1 MSLPK
6 PGQGI
11 ALLLDSAPRTWT
23 SQEEIHLRICRRLK
37 SLGIRPVLVY
47 AAELPPD
54 IHKRLREGGAE
65 IEIISYQRGR
75 FHFYRALGR
84 MINYYSISIVHV
96 CFFDY
101 FSLIPW
107 LARLQGMRA
116 IIYEELNSGLMR
128 ATSWKAKLLQLRSM
142 LTTWP
147 IVRII
152 AVSEFVKKDL
162 IKRGISADR
171 ILVKYLGID
180 EERFKPNPQAR
191 ELWTREYSVQP
202 DELII
207 STVTVLRPFKDPETI
222 VEACAIL
229 AERAVPVRLFVAGDG
244 VMLPGLKAMTTRLH
258 LTEHINWLGYC
269 KDPVNLLQASDI
281 FLLASIGEAGGLALL
296 EAMACGVPIV
306 ASRSGVNSEYVEEGR
321 TGLLATPRNAVSF
334 ADAIEKVARDE
345 KSRRAM
351 STNSRT
357 HLLQRFT
364 VDIDVENTI
373 RIYESVWI
381 EKSGEN

>member
-1 MSLPK
+1 MSLLK

-54 IHKRLREGGAE
+54 IDKRLREGGAE
-65 IEIISYQRGR
+65 IEVISYQKGR
-75 FHFYRALGR
+75 FHFYQALGR
-84 MINYYSISIVHV
+84 MIKDHSISIVHV

-107 LARLQGMRA
+107 LARLKGMRA

-128 ATSWKAKLLQLRSM
+128 ATSWKAKLLQLRTL

-191 ELWTREYSVQP
+191 ELWVREHSVQP
-202 DELII
+202 DELIV

-229 AERAVPVRLFVAGDG
+229 AERAVPARLFVAGDG
-244 VMLPGLKAMTTRLH
+244 ALLPSLKDMTKRLR
-258 LTEHINWLGYC
+258 LTERINWLGYC
-269 KDPVNLLQASDI
+269 KDPVNLLQASDV

-296 EAMACGVPIV
+296 EAMACGVPII
-306 ASRSGVNSEYVEEGR
+306 ASRSGVNGEYVAEGQ
-321 TGLLATPRNAVSF
+321 TGLLANPRDPVSF
-334 ADAIEKVARDE
+334 ADAIESVALDRQLL
-345 KSRRAM
+345 RTM
-351 STNSRT
+351 SANSRT
-357 HLLQRFT
+357 RLLREFT
-364 VDIDVENTI
+364 VDIDVENTL
-373 RIYESVWI
+373 RIYESV
-381 EKSGEN
+381 SQ

>member
-1 MSLPK
+1 MSLLK

-54 IHKRLREGGAE
+54 IDKRLREGGAE
-65 IEIISYQRGR
+65 IEVISYQKGR
-75 FHFYRALGR
+75 FHFYQALGR
-84 MINYYSISIVHV
+84 MIKDHSISIVHV

-107 LARLQGMRA
+107 LARLKGMRA

-128 ATSWKAKLLQLRSM
+128 ATSWKAKLLQLRTL

-191 ELWTREYSVQP
+191 ELWVREHSVQP
-202 DELII
+202 DELIV

-229 AERAVPVRLFVAGDG
+229 AERAVHARLCVAGDG
-244 VMLPGLKAMTTRLH
+244 ALLPSLKDMTKRLR
-258 LTEHINWLGYC
+258 LTERINWLGYC
-269 KDPVNLLQASDI
+269 KDPVNLLQASDV

-296 EAMACGVPIV
+296 EAMACGVPII
-306 ASRSGVNSEYVEEGR
+306 ASRSGVNGEYVAEGQ
-321 TGLLATPRNAVSF
+321 TGLLANPRDPVSF
-334 ADAIEKVARDE
+334 ADAIESVALDRQLL
-345 KSRRAM
+345 RTM
-351 STNSRT
+351 SANSRT
-357 HLLQRFT
+357 RLLREFT
-364 VDIDVENTI
+364 VDIDVENTL
-373 RIYESVWI
+373 RIYESV
-381 EKSGEN
+381 SQ